1 MQNMLEILEKRSI
14 SVRSWDSKTYLVSK
28 RRICSVPIEV
38 FIFQLLYFKGLTE
51 TKINNLGLFP
61 EGFTTTQFNKK
72 HARRLTNFKTERVGE
87 SGNSLGVPIDT
98 DVPNFI

>member
-1 MQNMLEILEKRSI
+1 MVITNTSKFLRTKLNKRRIQNTKSIYKLIIQVMQNMLEILEKRSI

-61 EGFTTTQFNKK
+61 EGFTTT
-72 HARRLTNFKTERVGE
+72 
-87 SGNSLGVPIDT
+87 
-98 DVPNFI
+98 